1 MPNLREYMEEE
12 NKKNMNEQNLPEGV
26 YEAGAETPSSA
37 NPEDTTTED
46 TFQEDLGE
54 DASFEADAFT
64 DDDLGVDIPDIPLPS
79 QAPVEEKL
87 EDKFDSAYK
96 FAVIGVGQGGS
107 RLAETFWK
115 LGYRRVA
122 VINTAAQDLKSV
134 KVPREN
140 KLLIGGQ
147 GVGKDRKVAEA
158 IFNEN
163 REDVLDFLKRTF
175 KGGFDRVLVCIG
187 AGGGTGAGGGPVV
200 VDIAR
205 DLCETYGVEGSPT
218 DARVGAVVA
227 LPTRAEGS
235 KVQLT
240 AKETANSLIASSQE
254 GTLSPL
260 IILDNERIKQIYP
273 KLSVNQFWG
282 TANTSICSLFHLF
295 NKIAAQD
302 SQYTA
307 FDKADLDTIFSS
319 GIISFG
325 AVPVAFEGD
334 TVEET
339 DISYAVR
346 DNLKKNIL
354 ANIEVSTGD
363 VSACVV
369 IGDRKTLD
377 NTPQESLEHGFEQL
391 SRLLGEGSTVHRG
404 IYHTAKKGLVV
415 YTIIGGIKAPEQLFD
430 YKQ

>member
-12 NKKNMNEQNLPEGV
+12 NKKNMSDTENLAD
-26 YEAGAETPSSA
+26 EAHEVAEDKAPTVLTEDGAE
-37 NPEDTTTED
+37 E
-46 TFQEDLGE
+46 
-54 DASFEADAFT
+54 ASFDAEAFT

-79 QAPVEEKL
+79 EAPIEAKI

-96 FAVIGVGQGGS
+96 FAIVGVGQGGS

-122 VINTAAQDLKSV
+122 VINTAA
-134 KVPREN
+134 EN
-140 KLLIGGQ
+140 
-147 GVGKDRKVAEA
+147 
-158 IFNEN
+158 IFREN
-163 REDVLDFLKRTF
+163 REDILDFLKRTF

-200 VDIAR
+200 VEIAH
-205 DLCETYGVEGSPT
+205 DLCQSYNIEASDT
-218 DARVGAVVA
+218 DALVGSVVA

-235 KVQLT
+235 RVQQNAKQT
-240 AKETANSLIASSQE
+240 ADILIKQSQA

-260 IILDNERIKQIYP
+260 VILDNERIKQIYP
-273 KLSVNQFWG
+273 RLSVNQFWG

-295 NKIAAQD
+295 NKIACQD

-325 AVPVAFEGD
+325 AVPVSKDDEGI
-334 TVEET
+334 EET

-346 DNLKKNIL
+346 ENLKKNIL

-363 VSACVV
+363 VAACVV

-377 NTPQESLEHGFEQL
+377 NTAQESLEHGFEQL
-391 SRLLGEGSTVHRG
+391 SRLLGSGSTVHRG
-404 IYHTAKKGLVV
+404 IYHSIKKGLVV
-415 YTIIGGIKAPEQLFD
+415 YTIIGGIEAPEQLFD
-430 YKQ
+430 YTK

>member
-12 NKKNMNEQNLPEGV
+12 NKTDMSDIENLSDGAQEATADEAQTTSPE
-26 YEAGAETPSSA
+26 EATEEATFDAE
-37 NPEDTTTED
+37 
-46 TFQEDLGE
+46 
-54 DASFEADAFT
+54 AFT

-79 QAPVEEKL
+79 EGPPADKV

-96 FAVIGVGQGGS
+96 FAIVGIGQGGS

-122 VINTAAQDLKSV
+122 VINTASQDLKSI

-140 KLLIGGQ
+140 KLLIGGE
-147 GVGKDRKVAEA
+147 GAGKDRKVAEN
-158 IFNEN
+158 IFREN
-163 REDVLDFLKRTF
+163 REDILDFLKRTF
-175 KGGFDRVLVCIG
+175 KGGFDRALVCIG
-187 AGGGTGAGGGPVV
+187 AGGGTGAGGGPVAV
-200 VDIAR
+200 EIVH
-205 DLCETYGVEGSPT
+205 DLCQTYGIEASNT
-218 DARVGAVVA
+218 DARVGAIVA

-235 KVQLT
+235 RVQQN
-240 AKETANSLIASSQE
+240 AKETADILIDQSQS

-273 KLSVNQFWG
+273 RLSVNQFWG

-295 NKIAAQD
+295 NKIACQD

-307 FDKADLDTIFSS
+307 FDKADLDTILSS

-325 AVPVAFEGD
+325 AVPVSKGD
-334 TVEET
+334 GDIEET

-363 VSACVV
+363 VAACVV

-377 NTPQESLEHGFEQL
+377 NTAQESLEHGFEQL
-391 SRLLGEGSTVHRG
+391 SRLLGSGSTVHRG
-404 IYHTAKKGLVV
+404 IYHTQKKGLVI
-415 YTIIGGIKAPEQLFD
+415 YTIIGGIKAPEQLFN
-430 YKQ
+430 YFK

>member
-1 MPNLREYMEEE
+1 MEEE
-12 NKKNMNEQNLPEGV
+12 NKKAMNNEQNLPEGAD
-26 YEAGAETPSSA
+26 EA
-37 NPEDTTTED
+37 NPNELEPNAAR
-46 TFQEDLGE
+46 EAPE
-54 DASFEADAFT
+54 EASFDAEAFT

-79 QAPVEEKL
+79 EGPL
-87 EDKFDSAYK
+87 EDKVEDKFEAAYK
-96 FAVIGVGQGGS
+96 FAIVGVGQGGS

-122 VINTAAQDLKSV
+122 VINTAPQDLKSI
-134 KVPREN
+134 KVPVAN
-140 KLLIGGQ
+140 KLLIGGH
-147 GVGKDRKVAEA
+147 GAGKDRKLAEG
-158 IFNEN
+158 IFKEN
-163 REDVLDFLKRTF
+163 REDILDFLKRTF
-175 KGGFDRVLVCIG
+175 KGGFNRALVCIG

-200 VDIAR
+200 IDIVH
-205 DLCETYGVEGSPT
+205 DLCQTYGIENADT
-218 DARVGAVVA
+218 DALVGAVVA

-235 KVQLT
+235 KVRSNAKKT
-240 AKETANSLIASSQE
+240 AEVLIDFSQK

-295 NKIAAQD
+295 NKIACQD

-307 FDKADLDTIFSS
+307 FDSADLDTVFSS

-325 AVPVAFEGD
+325 AVPVSREGEA
-334 TVEET
+334 VEET

-354 ANIEVSTGD
+354 ANIEVSTGN
-363 VSACVV
+363 VAACVV

-377 NTPQESLEHGFEQL
+377 NTAQESLEHGFEQL
-391 SRLLGEGSTVHRG
+391 SRLLGSGSTVHRG
-404 IYHTAKKGLVV
+404 IYHTPKKGLVV
-415 YTIIGGIKAPEQLFD
+415 YTIIGGIKAPDQLFD
-430 YKQ
+430 YSK

>member
-12 NKKNMNEQNLPEGV
+12 NKKNMSNEENLPEGV
-26 YEAGAETPSSA
+26 YEANLE
-37 NPEDTTTED
+37 NPEQEPQEETTEEAAEEPS
-46 TFQEDLGE
+46 F
-54 DASFEADAFT
+54 DAEAFS

-79 QAPVEEKL
+79 EGPPEAKV
-87 EDKFDSAYK
+87 EDKFESAYK
-96 FAVIGVGQGGS
+96 FAIVGVGQGGS

-122 VINTAAQDLKSV
+122 VINTAPQDLKSV
-134 KVPREN
+134 KVPVAN
-140 KLLIGGQ
+140 KLLIGGK
-147 GVGKDRKVAEA
+147 GAGKDRNVAA
-158 IFNEN
+158 DIFKEN
-163 REDVLDFLKRTF
+163 REDILDFLKRTF

-187 AGGGTGAGGGPVV
+187 AGGGTGAGGGPIVV
-200 VDIAR
+200 EIVH
-205 DLCETYGVEGSPT
+205 DLCKTYGIESAET
-218 DARVGAVVA
+218 DARVGAIVA

-235 KVQLT
+235 KVQSNAKQT
-240 AKETANSLIASSQE
+240 AEVLIESSQK
-254 GTLSPL
+254 GVLSPL

-273 KLSVNQFWG
+273 KLSVNQFWT

-295 NKIAAQD
+295 NKIACQD

-307 FDKADLDTIFSS
+307 FDSADLDTVFSS

-325 AVPVAFEGD
+325 AVPVSREGE
-334 TVEET
+334 TIEET

-354 ANIEVSTGD
+354 ANIEVSTGN
-363 VSACVV
+363 VAACVV

-377 NTPQESLEHGFEQL
+377 NTAQESLEHGFEQL
-391 SRLLGEGSTVHRG
+391 SRLLGDGSTVHRG
-404 IYHTAKKGLVV
+404 IYHTPKKGLVV

-430 YKQ
+430 YHL

>member
-12 NKKNMNEQNLPEGV
+12 NKKNMSNLENLPDGV
-26 YEAGAETPSSA
+26 DELSPSPQEEFIDEATDEATDE
-37 NPEDTTTED
+37 
-46 TFQEDLGE
+46 
-54 DASFEADAFT
+54 ASFEAEAFS

-79 QAPVEEKL
+79 EGPPEANI

-96 FAVIGVGQGGS
+96 FAVVGVGQGGS

-122 VINTAAQDLKSV
+122 VINTAAQDLKSI

-140 KLLIGGQ
+140 KLLVGGE
-147 GVGKDRKVAEA
+147 GAGKDRKVAED
-158 IFNEN
+158 IFQEN
-163 REDVLDFLKRTF
+163 REDILDFLKRTF
-175 KGGFDRVLVCIG
+175 KGGFDRALVCIG
-187 AGGGTGAGGGPVV
+187 AGGGTGAGGGPVAV
-200 VDIAR
+200 EIVH
-205 DLCETYGVEGSPT
+205 DLCQSYNIESSDA

-235 KVQLT
+235 RVQQNAKQT
-240 AKETANSLIASSQE
+240 ADILIKQSQA

-260 IILDNERIKQIYP
+260 VILDNERIKQIYP
-273 KLSVNQFWG
+273 KLSVNQFWS

-295 NKIAAQD
+295 NKIACQD

-325 AVPVAFEGD
+325 AVPVSKGD
-334 TVEET
+334 DGIEET

-363 VSACVV
+363 VAACVV

-377 NTPQESLEHGFEQL
+377 NTAQESLEHGFEQL
-391 SRLLGEGSTVHRG
+391 SRLLGSGSTVHRG
-404 IYHTAKKGLVV
+404 IYHTPKKGLVV

-430 YKQ
+430 YSK

>member
-12 NKKNMNEQNLPEGV
+12 NKKNMSDTENLAD
-26 YEAGAETPSSA
+26 EAHEVAEDKAPTVLTEDGAE
-37 NPEDTTTED
+37 E
-46 TFQEDLGE
+46 
-54 DASFEADAFT
+54 ASFDAEAFT

-79 QAPVEEKL
+79 EAPIEAKI

-96 FAVIGVGQGGS
+96 FAIVGVGQGGS

-122 VINTAAQDLKSV
+122 VINTAAQDLKSI

-140 KLLIGGQ
+140 KLLIGGE
-147 GVGKDRKVAEA
+147 GAGKDRKVAEN
-158 IFNEN
+158 IFREN
-163 REDVLDFLKRTF
+163 REDILDFLKRTF

-200 VDIAR
+200 VEIAH
-205 DLCETYGVEGSPT
+205 DLCQSYNIEASDT
-218 DARVGAVVA
+218 DALVGSVVA

-235 KVQLT
+235 RVQQNAKQT
-240 AKETANSLIASSQE
+240 ADILIKQSQA

-260 IILDNERIKQIYP
+260 VILDNERIKQIYP
-273 KLSVNQFWG
+273 RLSVNQFWG

-295 NKIAAQD
+295 NKIACQD

-325 AVPVAFEGD
+325 AVPVSGGDEGI
-334 TVEET
+334 EET

-363 VSACVV
+363 VAACVV

-377 NTPQESLEHGFEQL
+377 NTAQESLEHGFEQL
-391 SRLLGEGSTVHRG
+391 SRLLGDGSTVHRG
-404 IYHTAKKGLVV
+404 IYHSPKKGLVV
-415 YTIIGGIKAPEQLFD
+415 YTIIGGIEAPEQLFD
-430 YKQ
+430 YTK

>member
-1 MPNLREYMEEE
+1 MEEE
-12 NKKNMNEQNLPEGV
+12 IKKNMSNTENLQEGV
-26 YEAGAETPSSA
+26 YEASTEEPQSASPEETVEEAVEGPSFDAE
-37 NPEDTTTED
+37 
-46 TFQEDLGE
+46 
-54 DASFEADAFT
+54 AFS

-79 QAPVEEKL
+79 EAPPEDKV

-96 FAVIGVGQGGS
+96 FAIVGVGQGGS

-122 VINTAAQDLKSV
+122 VINTAPQDLKSI
-134 KVPREN
+134 KVPAAN
-140 KLLIGGQ
+140 KLLVGGQ
-147 GVGKDRKVAEA
+147 GAGKDRKLAEG
-158 IFNEN
+158 IFKER
-163 REDVLDFLKRTF
+163 REDILDFLKRTF
-175 KGGFDRVLVCIG
+175 KGGFDRALVCIG

-200 VDIAR
+200 IDIVH
-205 DLCETYGVEGSPT
+205 DLCQTYGIESA
-218 DARVGAVVA
+218 DKCAQVGAVVA

-235 KVQLT
+235 KVQSNAKQT
-240 AKETANSLIASSQE
+240 AQVLIDFSQN

-273 KLSVNQFWG
+273 KLSVNRFWG

-295 NKIAAQD
+295 NKIACQD

-307 FDKADLDTIFSS
+307 FDSADLDTVFSS

-325 AVPVAFEGD
+325 AVPVSREGEA
-334 TVEET
+334 VEET

-354 ANIEVSTGD
+354 ANIEVSTGN
-363 VSACVV
+363 VAACVV

-377 NTPQESLEHGFEQL
+377 NTAQESLEHGFEQL
-391 SRLLGEGSTVHRG
+391 SRLLGDGSTVHRG
-404 IYHTAKKGLVV
+404 IYHTPKKGLVV

-430 YKQ
+430 YSK

>member
-1 MPNLREYMEEE
+1 MEEE
-12 NKKNMNEQNLPEGV
+12 NKTDMSDIENLSDGAQEATADEAQTTSPE
-26 YEAGAETPSSA
+26 EATEEATFDAE
-37 NPEDTTTED
+37 
-46 TFQEDLGE
+46 
-54 DASFEADAFT
+54 AFT

-79 QAPVEEKL
+79 EGPPADKV

-96 FAVIGVGQGGS
+96 FAIVGIGQGGS

-122 VINTAAQDLKSV
+122 VINTASQDLKSI

-140 KLLIGGQ
+140 KLLIGGE
-147 GVGKDRKVAEA
+147 GAGKDRKVAEN
-158 IFNEN
+158 IFREN
-163 REDVLDFLKRTF
+163 REDILDFLKRTF
-175 KGGFDRVLVCIG
+175 KGGFDRALVCIG
-187 AGGGTGAGGGPVV
+187 AGGGTGAGGGPVAV
-200 VDIAR
+200 EIVH
-205 DLCETYGVEGSPT
+205 DLCQTYGIEASNT
-218 DARVGAVVA
+218 DARVGAIVA

-235 KVQLT
+235 RVQQN
-240 AKETANSLIASSQE
+240 AKETADILIDQSQS

-273 KLSVNQFWG
+273 RLSVNQFWG

-295 NKIAAQD
+295 NKIACQD

-307 FDKADLDTIFSS
+307 FDKADLDTILSS

-325 AVPVAFEGD
+325 AVPVSKGD
-334 TVEET
+334 GDIEET

-363 VSACVV
+363 VAACVV

-377 NTPQESLEHGFEQL
+377 NTAQESLEHGFEQL
-391 SRLLGEGSTVHRG
+391 SRLLGSGSTVHRG
-404 IYHTAKKGLVV
+404 IYHTQKKGLVI
-415 YTIIGGIKAPEQLFD
+415 YTIIGGIKAPEQLFN
-430 YKQ
+430 YFK

>member
-1 MPNLREYMEEE
+1 MEEE
-12 NKKNMNEQNLPEGV
+12 NKKVMNNEQNLPEGADEV
-26 YEAGAETPSSA
+26 NPNELEPNAPREGAEEA
-37 NPEDTTTED
+37 AEE
-46 TFQEDLGE
+46 
-54 DASFEADAFT
+54 ASFDAEAFT

-79 QAPVEEKL
+79 EGPPEDKV
-87 EDKFDSAYK
+87 EDKFEAAYK
-96 FAVIGVGQGGS
+96 FAIVGVGQGGS

-122 VINTAAQDLKSV
+122 VINTAPQDLKSI
-134 KVPREN
+134 KVPVAN

-147 GVGKDRKVAEA
+147 GAGKDRKLAEG
-158 IFNEN
+158 IFKEN
-163 REDVLDFLKRTF
+163 REDILDFLKRTF
-175 KGGFDRVLVCIG
+175 KGGFNRALVCIG

-200 VDIAR
+200 IDIVH
-205 DLCETYGVEGSPT
+205 DLCQTYGIENADT
-218 DARVGAVVA
+218 DALVGAVVA

-235 KVQLT
+235 KVRSNAKKT
-240 AKETANSLIASSQE
+240 AEVLIDFSQK

-295 NKIAAQD
+295 NKIACQD

-307 FDKADLDTIFSS
+307 FDSADLDTVFSS

-325 AVPVAFEGD
+325 AVPVSRKGEA
-334 TVEET
+334 VEET

-354 ANIEVSTGD
+354 ANIEVSTGN
-363 VSACVV
+363 VAACVV

-377 NTPQESLEHGFEQL
+377 NTAQESLEHGFEQL
-391 SRLLGEGSTVHRG
+391 SRLLGDGSTVHRG
-404 IYHTAKKGLVV
+404 IYHTSKKGLVV
-415 YTIIGGIKAPEQLFD
+415 YTIIGGIKAPDQLFD
-430 YKQ
+430 YSK

>member
-12 NKKNMNEQNLPEGV
+12 NKKNMSNTENLADGVDGVDEATEGDV
-26 YEAGAETPSSA
+26 PTIS
-37 NPEDTTTED
+37 TEEV
-46 TFQEDLGE
+46 TEE
-54 DASFEADAFT
+54 ASFEAEAFT

-79 QAPVEEKL
+79 EAPPEAKV

-96 FAVIGVGQGGS
+96 FAIVGVGQGGS

-122 VINTAAQDLKSV
+122 VINTAPQDLKSI

-140 KLLIGGQ
+140 KLLIGGE
-147 GVGKDRKVAEA
+147 GAGKDRKLAEN
-158 IFNEN
+158 IFREN
-163 REDVLDFLKRTF
+163 REDILDFLKRTF
-175 KGGFDRVLVCIG
+175 KGGFDRALVCIG
-187 AGGGTGAGGGPVV
+187 AGGGTGAGGGPVTV
-200 VDIAR
+200 EIVH
-205 DLCETYGVEGSPT
+205 DLCQTYGIEASDA

-235 KVQLT
+235 RVQQNAKQT
-240 AKETANSLIASSQE
+240 ADILIEQSQA

-273 KLSVNQFWG
+273 RLSVNQFWG

-295 NKIAAQD
+295 NKIACQD

-307 FDKADLDTIFSS
+307 FDKADLDTILSS

-325 AVPVAFEGD
+325 AVPVLKGD
-334 TVEET
+334 GDIEET

-363 VSACVV
+363 VAACVV
-369 IGDRKTLD
+369 IGDRKILD
-377 NTPQESLEHGFEQL
+377 NTAQESLEHGFEQL
-391 SRLLGEGSTVHRG
+391 SRLLGSGSTVHRG
-404 IYHTAKKGLVV
+404 IYHTQKKGLVI

-430 YKQ
+430 YSK